1 MSDTLSSTADLEDE
15 REENSKF
22 EERERTEEKEK
33 DPSKIS
39 GKKEKQEE
47 KDARQELLEFDD
59 DLEDNEESISLLS
72 KKNLNNVGLNDN
84 FNEFTDEETKEEK
97 KSKDEKESSFTLSPV
112 SKSEGESSFSRKR
125 LSILQAREVAGD
137 IAEKLD
143 SEREKMELQKE

>member
-97 KSKDEKESSFTLSPV
+97 KSKDEKENSFTLSPV

-143 SEREKMELQKE
+143 SEREKMELEKE